1 MSDKLIPSEV
11 LVSKILVIRGHKV
24 MLDRDLADLY
34 GVDVRH
40 LKRQVRRNVERFPDD
55 FMFELTWEER
65 EVLRCHFGTL
75 ERGEHAKYKPFA
87 FTEHGILMLSS
98 VLNSP
103 RAIEVNIRIMRTFAR
118 LREMALGYKDLREK
132 IEKMEAKYDGQFGLV
147 FKTLKKMLEPSVS
160 RPKKIGFLK

>member
-1 MSDKLIPSEV
+1 MEIF
-11 LVSKILVIRGHKV
+11 VIRGHKV
-24 MLDRDLADLY
+24 MLDRELAELY

-40 LKRQVRRNVERFPDD
+40 LKRQVRRHIERFPDD
-55 FMFELTWEER
+55 FMFELTCEER

-103 RAIEVNIRIMRTFAR
+103 RAIQVNIRIMRTFAR
-118 LREMALGYKDLREK
+118 LREMAFTYKDLREK

-147 FKTLKKMLEPSVS
+147 FKTLKKMLEPPRRRSQ
-160 RPKKIGFLK
+160 KIGFAK

>member
-1 MSDKLIPSEV
+1 MPGQIVADET
-11 LVSKILVIRGHKV
+11 LVSRIIVIRGLKV
-24 MLDRDLADLY
+24 MLDRDLAELY

-40 LKRQVRRNVERFPDD
+40 LKRQVRRHIERFPGD

-65 EVLRCHFGTL
+65 ESLRCHFGTL

-103 RAIEVNIRIMRTFAR
+103 RAIQVNIRIMRTFTR
-118 LREMALGYKDLREK
+118 LREMALGYKDLKEK
-132 IEKMEAKYDGQFGLV
+132 IDAMEAKYDGRFAIV
-147 FKTLKKMLEPSVS
+147 FKALKKMIEPPRR
-160 RPKKIGFLK
+160 RPQKIGFVQ